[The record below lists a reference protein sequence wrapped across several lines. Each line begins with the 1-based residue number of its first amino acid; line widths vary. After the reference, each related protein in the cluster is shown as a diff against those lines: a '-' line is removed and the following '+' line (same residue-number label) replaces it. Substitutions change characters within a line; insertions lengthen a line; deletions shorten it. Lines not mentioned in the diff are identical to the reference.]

1 VKKFDEE
8 MNKQKERA
16 RAARKDDIVMASTKV
31 FELDEKIKLQNPEYN
46 PYELKKDGIKTK
58 LLKLDKIANSDIEVL
73 ILKDNPFYSEAG
85 GQVSDTGKLVFDD
98 GYQLDVIDSQNN
110 YYIYAKNIDK
120 KAIFHKEV
128 TAKVDYKRRRAI
140 QRNHSATHLLHEA
153 LRQVLGSH
161 VKQMG
166 SLVTNDY
173 LRFDFPHF
181 KKLEAEQII
190 AIEDLVNGKIQES
203 LQVLTLADISIE
215 EANRIPNVKKF
226 FGEKYGSKVRV
237 VTMDEKFSI
246 EFCGGTHVDNTS
258 DIGLFKIIKEE
269 SISSGVRRIFAKTGE
284 GIIDLLDE
292 NIGKIETI
300 VSELPEKYSKNFIAG
315 IEGIR
320 NGIREADFRD
330 ITIMKMLLEH
340 QKNTIKSLHDIR
352 EKFIEEKK
360 QLEKKMLKQNLGKI
374 FEQING
380 IIESSPVHN
389 GHRIAAFKFEIGST
403 DEFKEI
409 GDKLREKILD
419 GVGLIASVING
430 KINLVC
436 SVSDNLIKEKN
447 ISAGKLISTVAK
459 ELGGGGGGRPQ
470 LATAGG
476 KDIEKIDSVLEKFVN
491 DIKSI
496 L

>member
-1 VKKFDEE
+1 VIAREHGFEVDSKKFDEE
-8 MNKQKERA
+8 MTKQKERA

-31 FELDEKIKLQNPEYN
+31 FELEEKIKAQNPEYN
-46 PYELKKDGIKTK
+46 PYELKENGIKTK
-58 LLKLDKIANSDIEVL
+58 LLKLEKIANSDIEVL
-73 ILKDNPFYSEAG
+73 ILKDNPFYSESG
-85 GQVSDTGKLVFDD
+85 GQISDTGKLIFDD

-110 YYIYAKNIDK
+110 YYVYAKNIDK
-120 KAIFHKEV
+120 KAIFHKDV
-128 TAKVDYKRRRAI
+128 IAKVDYKRRRAI

-153 LRQVLGSH
+153 LRQVLGNH

-166 SLVTNDY
+166 SLVTSEY

-181 KKLEAEQII
+181 KKLDAEQII
-190 AIEDLVNGKIQES
+190 AIEDLVNSKIQEAI
-203 LQVLTLADISIE
+203 QVQTLADISIE

-246 EFCGGTHVDNTS
+246 EFCGGTHVDNTA

-284 GIIDLLDE
+284 GILELLEE
-292 NIGKIETI
+292 NVGKIELI
-300 VSELPEKYSKNFIAG
+300 VSELPEKIAKNFLIATNE
-315 IEGIR
+315 IKS
-320 NGIREADFRD
+320 GIREADFKD
-330 ITIMKMLLEH
+330 TSFIKLMLQH
-340 QKNTIKSLHDIR
+340 QGNMIKSLSEVR
-352 EKFIEEKK
+352 EKYIEEKK

-374 FEQING
+374 FEKMDDMISN
-380 IIESSPVHN
+380 SPVHN
-389 GHRIAAFKFEIGST
+389 GHRIAAFKFDIGSS

-447 ISAGKLISTVAK
+447 LS
-459 ELGGGGGGRPQ
+459 GGGGGRPQ

-476 KDIEKIDSVLEKFVN
+476 KDIEKIETAIEKFVN
-491 DIKSI
+491 DLKSI